1 MVVATG
7 DVRLPRFLRRD
18 AGAEVER
25 LYRKHAADVLRY
37 ALLVLRSRSDAED
50 VTQAVFMRALGALER
65 GEKVRTPRN
74 WLIKIAHNEC
84 RRLISSRKLHVEL
97 PEQLAAEPEEPGQA
111 EELRRAMAGLP
122 PAQRQALVLRELEGR
137 SYNEIAAALSLS
149 VSAVETLIFRAR
161 RSLREQLE
169 GAMSCEEFAGLL
181 DDPDARARVRAHT
194 RICAACATLER
205 QARGRKSALRR
216 IASSLGLPWW
226 GAKLAAVALTTAT
239 VAGVATVVPRDHAN
253 QHPTPTPVPRSVR
266 APVSLI
272 PRGTGVTS
280 FTARPHPAVAK
291 PKVSGTRPVP
301 GTSAAPTRAGTHAR
315 PAAAPA
321 VLPAPSPSPAG
332 TAPAASA
339 PPAAA
344 PTPAKSVVELPAAV
358 AALEQPPLPVAVP
371 PAPPLPVAVP
381 ALPAVPAAPAAP
393 AVPAPAI
400 PPVPLVTEDPEPAP
414 EPAKPPV
421 LNVPVP
427 NVSTP

>member
-1 MVVATG
+1 
-7 DVRLPRFLRRD
+7 LPRFLRRD

-253 QHPTPTPVPRSVR
+253 QHPTPTPTPVPRSVR

-291 PKVSGTRPVP
+291 LKVSGTRPVP
-301 GTSAAPTRAGTHAR
+301 GTSAAPTRAGVHAR

-332 TAPAASA
+332 AAPAASA

-381 ALPAVPAAPAAP
+381 ALPAVPAAPA
-393 AVPAPAI
+393 VPAPAI
-400 PPVPLVTEDPEPAP
+400 SPVPLVTEVPEPAP